1 MERNTKKALNNIEN
15 NHNHSLWQEIYE
27 RNKNNLNSV
36 ALEYR
41 SRKITYGELFN
52 NTEIFASYLCEL
64 GFTEGSRVL
73 VSASKTPEFIYLLL
87 ASSKLGLIVN
97 PIDRRLGED
106 NLKDIINKSDNKTI
120 FMSDDKYEELG
131 TLIES
136 STLENVVLFSLSDS
150 LGMEDGKKFDPFDAI
165 DRKYKKFDDKKE
177 EIKSKSTKKVQS
189 VNMHPENISTPVNV
203 TLDDAFTITY
213 TLDRDGKVKEI
224 TNDVRNYMTSIIFRE
239 LEMKDI
245 TKKGASVLSI
255 DQTYTRVSI
264 ENILETLYL
273 GGKVTCEPIIDRD
286 FFIYSLIINRPQVV
300 YAPVD
305 YWINM
310 AEELYTNINF
320 RSIDMPYV
328 KVPVITSKVSPGEVA
343 FLDRVF
349 KARKIGKNTLLGL
362 KNAFHVNTGYNET
375 GRIFTGNIGKNGL
388 EFTTLSCAHIDFID
402 RYGQSAY
409 VREFGEL
416 EVESNTNSER
426 VVRLPE
432 YGTIE
437 ENENYLLKGDSS
449 NKIKIESGRTYPL
462 FTMKDAIEQD
472 TENIL
477 SSEIVIKNG
486 SDAIIIYI
494 KTNPLIKVSEED
506 IVLSVIDRI
515 KARFPKEVLKY
526 VEIVIANRYP
536 LNSLGERDCILLK
549 RGEGSITKSFGMKE
563 EKILKIEPKK

>member
-239 LEMKDI
+239 LEMKDNTFFHNYGDI
-245 TKKGASVLSI
+245 EYIEKDINNIEVEYNVYKYCKANYTENGDNSISIWGYCPQPTKIVKEFIDNVNDKKIILINSNIEGIKIYASK
-255 DQTYTRVSI
+255 DNI
-264 ENILETLYL
+264 EKLKNN
-273 GGKVTCEPIIDRD
+273 K
-286 FFIYSLIINRPQVV
+286 
-300 YAPVD
+300 
-305 YWINM
+305 
-310 AEELYTNINF
+310 TNIEKNNNY
-320 RSIDMPYV
+320 INNLEKEIYE
-328 KVPVITSKVSPGEVA
+328 KEQ
-343 FLDRVF
+343 
-349 KARKIGKNTLLGL
+349 KIK
-362 KNAFHVNTGYNET
+362 
-375 GRIFTGNIGKNGL
+375 
-388 EFTTLSCAHIDFID
+388 
-402 RYGQSAY
+402 
-409 VREFGEL
+409 EL
-416 EVESNTNSER
+416 EEKLDNYND
-426 VVRLPE
+426 
-432 YGTIE
+432 
-437 ENENYLLKGDSS
+437 NE
-449 NKIKIESGRTYPL
+449 
-462 FTMKDAIEQD
+462 
-472 TENIL
+472 
-477 SSEIVIKNG
+477 
-486 SDAIIIYI
+486 
-494 KTNPLIKVSEED
+494 
-506 IVLSVIDRI
+506 
-515 KARFPKEVLKY
+515 
-526 VEIVIANRYP
+526 
-536 LNSLGERDCILLK
+536 
-549 RGEGSITKSFGMKE
+549 
-563 EKILKIEPKK
+563 